1 MEMMKAPAI
10 QNRELKTSVK
20 HIIVP
25 LDGSKRAEGVV
36 PYAASI
42 AYMTNSSIELVVVGD
57 KPGGSITD
65 LDSAS
70 FESVGEVQSQ
80 LSTWLRTVSATVLDG
95 DPADAIKTYAHE
107 TGADLIAMA
116 THGRSGLMRKLLG
129 GVARKVMV
137 NTEIPVLAVRADNI
151 AGQVR
156 ESRVLDNVIVPLD
169 GSAVAGRAIEIASTI
184 ALALKA
190 GMWLV
195 YAQSSDDVESS
206 PVSTAL
212 FATQRELEERGLR
225 AEIKTAPGKPL
236 IVIRSFIKQIPRSL
250 VVITS
255 RGVTG
260 GETRARASVA
270 DGLIRRS
277 GVPILVVPPAR
288 H

>member
-1 MEMMKAPAI
+1 MMTAPVI
-10 QNRELKTSVK
+10 QNGELKISVK

-36 PYAASI
+36 PYAAGI
-42 AYMTNSSIELVVVGD
+42 AYMANSSIELVVVGD

-80 LSTWLRTVSATVLDG
+80 LSTWLRTVTATVLDG
-95 DPADAIKTYAHE
+95 DPADAIKKHAHE

-137 NTEIPVLAVRADNI
+137 DTEIPVLAVRADNI
-151 AGQVR
+151 TGQAR
-156 ESRVLDNVIVPLD
+156 EARALDNVIVPLD
-169 GSAVAGRAIEIASTI
+169 GSACAGRAIGIASTV

-190 GMWLV
+190 KMWLV
-195 YAQSSDDVESS
+195 YAESPNDVDSS
-206 PVSTAL
+206 PVLTAL
-212 FATQRELEERGLR
+212 GATQKELEERGLH
-225 AEIKTAPGKPL
+225 AEIKTALGKPL
-236 IVIRSFIKQIPRSL
+236 SVIRSFIKQIPRSL

-260 GETRARASVA
+260 DAPGARASVA

-288 H
+288 G